1 MSSLLSTVSTFK
13 NHPLVQADATTITLS
28 VLAAVFLTLF
38 VGVFLIGTS
47 FTGLIANAYLIV
59 WFLVSINAIDRAWEE

>member
-1 MSSLLSTVSTFK
+1 MSSLLSTVSTFT

-28 VLAAVFLTLF
+28 VLAAVFLTVF

-47 FTGLIANAYLIV
+47 FTGLVANAYLIV
-59 WFLVSINAIDRAWEE
+59 WFLVAINAIDKIWEE